1 MFRMFVFLFL
11 FMGILSYVQK
21 GKKLL
26 NINSCLFIY
35 LILGYLLNTFL
46 CFLCFGSYTKSGL
59 FSLKEDIFNALFIFI
74 WKFSLNISDYCLR
87 HNSLSLEKELILVF
101 LQNFLIFFIP
111 LLQPIFFSLISLWAD
126 LTWIS

>member
-1 MFRMFVFLFL
+1 MFRMFVFL

-46 CFLCFGSYTKSGL
+46 CFLRFGSYTKSGL